1 MSTRKPIRV
10 LVVDDND
17 LTRALLSV
25 ILRSGEYEVVAE
37 ATTAKEGLEMAR
49 KLHPD
54 VVLLDHNMPNGYGV
68 DIVEPLRQSLPQSVI
83 LMVTTQNEKRV
94 VELAIE
100 RGANGFVVK
109 PFNTA
114 TVLETMKKSTSEFT
128 YAPAARVAF

>member
-1 MSTRKPIRV
+1 MSGNKPIRV
-10 LVVDDND
+10 LIVDDNE
-17 LTRALLSV
+17 LTRSLLGV
-25 ILRSGEYEVVAE
+25 IMRSGDYQVVGE

-68 DIVEPLRQSLPQSVI
+68 DIVAPLRTSLPNAVI
-83 LMVTTQNEKRV
+83 LMVTTQNEKKMID
-94 VELAIE
+94 LALE

-114 TVLETMKKSTSEFT
+114 SVLETMRSSTGKFVI
-128 YAPAARVAF
+128 AAAARLI